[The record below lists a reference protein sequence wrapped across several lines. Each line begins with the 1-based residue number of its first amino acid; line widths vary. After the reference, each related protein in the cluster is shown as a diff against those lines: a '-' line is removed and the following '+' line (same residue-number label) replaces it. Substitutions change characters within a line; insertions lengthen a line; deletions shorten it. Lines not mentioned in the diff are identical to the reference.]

1 MNVLRRP
8 DRFHDTLVVANVLSL
23 LAYSPNFISVV
34 FPVTKALQLLVFVLT
49 GAYLLVRPMRRV
61 DVLTALFALFLAF
74 IVLSASVNYLR
85 FANTDSLYLALSYV
99 VKALNVVMLFQLCK
113 STADLDR
120 MLKLVAM
127 TLVGYAAHGVGQF
140 VVAAFGLVSSRG
152 TIEMQGYE
160 FVDLGWAGIY
170 RVAFQIGDINL
181 IRIQSFFQEPGF
193 FAFYLM
199 FALVL
204 LDFVS
209 ARVPFARRRLCSGI
223 ILLALTLTLS
233 LTGIALTL
241 AYLLVRTRSVLLRVL
256 AVGVALYLFDF
267 IVFNESEFIG
277 KAGSFDMRLEHY
289 SLIETVASSWENIL
303 FGIGFGNEALLS
315 DMRVNNF
322 VPELLMYST
331 AFGLLTVLA
340 MLLLA
345 MRKGRQTNHI
355 LLMVLLYSLSTP
367 MLWSP
372 LFVLA
377 LFLSWRVPR
386 SVARP
391 APTLVQSAT

>member
-1 MNVLRRP
+1 MNVVRRP
-8 DRFHDTLVVANVLSL
+8 NRFHDTLVVANVFSL
-23 LAYSPNFISVV
+23 LTYSPNFISVV
-34 FPVTKALQLLVFVLT
+34 FPATKGLQLLVFVLT
-49 GAYLLVRPMRRV
+49 AAYLLARPMRRV
-61 DVLTALFALFLAF
+61 DVLTALFSLFLAF

-85 FANTDSLYLALSYV
+85 FANADSLYLALSYV

-140 VVAAFGLVSSRG
+140 VVAAFGIVSPRG

-170 RVAFQIGDINL
+170 RVAFQIGDVNL

-199 FALVL
+199 FGLVL

-209 ARVPFARRRLCSGI
+209 ARMPFARRRLCSSI
-223 ILLALTLTLS
+223 VLLALTLTLS

-241 AYLLVRTRSVLLRVL
+241 AYLLVRTRSIFFRVL

-277 KAGSFDMRLEHY
+277 KTGSFDMRLEHY

-322 VPELLMYST
+322 VPEVLMYST

-386 SVARP
+386 SVVHS
-391 APTLVQSAT
+391 APTLAHSAT